1 MFKHIL
7 VPDTGA
13 DTDAAVFAT
22 ALLAARPSGAH
33 LEFLHVRLDV
43 TEIVVAMTSGGIGG
57 GAALQGV
64 VDRLEEEAKAQEQKA
79 WQSFAKFCT
88 DAGISS
94 AGAEP
99 GAGLSADLVMET
111 GNEAQWIA
119 EYGRFADL
127 VVVGRFRDG
136 QDVAMDV
143 LEAALMDTG
152 RPLLIAPTAAPQ
164 KLLGTVVI
172 AWKDTPE
179 AARAVSSAMP
189 FIDQAE
195 SVVILSVGEDEKTR
209 EETSE
214 RLRRSLR
221 WHNPATTVRHL
232 ERGGR
237 APVEVLLDA
246 AQSVNATLL
255 IMGGYSHSRL
265 REVVFGG
272 FTQRILNGADLPVL
286 MAH

>member
-1 MFKHIL
+1 
-7 VPDTGA
+7 
-13 DTDAAVFAT
+13 
-22 ALLAARPSGAH
+22 
-33 LEFLHVRLDV
+33 
-43 TEIVVAMTSGGIGG
+43 MTSGGIGG

-64 VDRLEEEAKAQEQKA
+64 VDRLEEEARGQEQKA

-88 DAGISS
+88 EAGISS
-94 AGAEP
+94 AGAAP
-99 GAGLSADLVMET
+99 GSGLSADLVVET
-111 GNEAQWIA
+111 GNEAQWLA
-119 EYGRFADL
+119 DHGRFADL
-127 VVVGRFRDG
+127 VVVGRVRDG
-136 QDVAMDV
+136 QEVAMDV

-152 RPLLIAPTAAPQ
+152 RPLLIAPAAPPQ

-172 AWKDTPE
+172 AWKDAPE

-189 FIDQAE
+189 FIDHADQ
-195 SVVILSVGEDEKTR
+195 VVILAVSEGEKTR
-209 EETSE
+209 EATTEQ
-214 RLRRSLR
+214 LQRSLR

-232 ERGGR
+232 DRAGR
-237 APVEVLLDA
+237 APVEVLLESA
-246 AQSVNATLL
+246 KSIGATLL